1 MRKLAATFTESEQFG
16 FESSDRVYT
25 LREFGE
31 RADEFK
37 VKVKSFQDFSFGFSV
52 IISTCRHSKSSL
64 IQLNVNSG
72 EFARIWKRK

>member
-37 VKVKSFQDFSFGFSV
+37 VKVAFF
-52 IISTCRHSKSSL
+52 L
-64 IQLNVNSG
+64 IFHFVL
-72 EFARIWKRK
+72 A